1 MNSYTIASISGRV
14 RADEEEEVLVRLGVV
29 TAALGGDAA
38 DPAGVGDC
46 KGGVAPPGVSR
57 GAGLLSAEAPAVGVP
72 GIPAA

>member
-1 MNSYTIASISGRV
+1 MAELG
-14 RADEEEEVLVRLGVV
+14 ADEEEEVLVRLGVV
-29 TAALGGDAA
+29 TAALGGDACTSSGDAA